1 MLGIISQ
8 LVIACTGMV
17 AIYLTQQ
24 SKEYL
29 KKYAPIL
36 GLLGQPFWYYTTL
49 MNEQYGIFVL
59 TLGYTYLWGLG
70 LYNSWFKEVNNVQN

>member
-8 LVIACTGMV
+8 VIIACTGMV

-24 SKEYL
+24 SNDNL

-36 GLLGQPFWYYTTL
+36 GLVGQPFWYYTTL
-49 MNEQYGIFVL
+49 TNVQYGIFLL
-59 TLGYTYLWGLG
+59 TLGYTYLWGMG
-70 LYNSWFKEVNNVQN
+70 LYNSWFKENS

>member
-1 MLGIISQ
+1 MEIFSQ
-8 LVIACTGMV
+8 LIIAVTGMV

-24 SKEYL
+24 SNESI

-36 GLLGQPFWYYTTL
+36 GLAGQPFWYYTTL
-49 MNEQYGIFVL
+49 LNEQYGIFLL

-70 LYNSWFKEVNNVQN
+70 FYNNWIKEEK

>member
-8 LVIACTGMV
+8 VIIACTGMV

-24 SKEYL
+24 SNDNL

-36 GLLGQPFWYYTTL
+36 GLVGQPFWYYTTL
-49 MNEQYGIFVL
+49 TNGQYGIFLL
-59 TLGYTYLWGLG
+59 TLGYTYLWGMG
-70 LYNSWFKEVNNVQN
+70 LYNSWFKENS

>member
-8 LVIACTGMV
+8 VIIACTGMV

-24 SKEYL
+24 SNDNL

-36 GLLGQPFWYYTTL
+36 GLVGQPFWYYTTL
-49 MNEQYGIFVL
+49 TNGQYGIFLL
-59 TLGYTYLWGLG
+59 TLGYTYLWGMG
-70 LYNSWFKEVNNVQN
+70 LYNSWFKEKS